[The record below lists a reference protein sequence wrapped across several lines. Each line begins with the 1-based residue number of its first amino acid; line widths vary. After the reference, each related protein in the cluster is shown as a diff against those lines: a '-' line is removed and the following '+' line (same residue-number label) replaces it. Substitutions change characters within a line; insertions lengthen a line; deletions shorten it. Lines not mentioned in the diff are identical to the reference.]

1 MNGTE
6 KNLYEFYKVATNW
19 DLTPDGPEQLTRH
32 VTVDSAITVVK
43 CIFGEGDSGLMLPT
57 LFGTEYPDTI
67 DQFFQRNKLGPQHL
81 LELGIQP
88 QYNIPAAVDSGNDN
102 KDSDH

>member
-1 MNGTE
+1 MQLLSLNVFSE
-6 KNLYEFYKVATNW
+6 KE
-19 DLTPDGPEQLTRH
+19 
-32 VTVDSAITVVK
+32 
-43 CIFGEGDSGLMLPT
+43 LPT

-102 KDSDH
+102 KDSDD